1 MTGLYVVRKL
11 FPLLLFIPC
20 FHMIINP
27 TWWQRFLMEEFIPN
41 QTKMF
46 HYFTGYRQAVTTVT
60 TDRHKHKLS
69 ASVHIKVVSFG
80 RRNRSTCGV
89 LVSRSASIRNTPPE
103 LHFHFLH
110 SHQWETDMKKE
121 TPTHTSRPS
130 SEDHLHILCQHHPVV
145 VWCVCNI
152 SSSENVQGVFRAN
165 LN

>member
-27 TWWQRFLMEEFIPN
+27 TWWRRFLMEEFIPN

-69 ASVHIKVVSFG
+69 ASVHINVTVSDGGTGAPVEFWSLG
-80 RRNRSTCGV
+80 RLPLETHRPSCTSISCTHISEKQTWRRKPPCTHHAPPARIISTFSVSTTQLLCGV
-89 LVSRSASIRNTPPE
+89 FVISAAQR
-103 LHFHFLH
+103 
-110 SHQWETDMKKE
+110 M
-121 TPTHTSRPS
+121 
-130 SEDHLHILCQHHPVV
+130 
-145 VWCVCNI
+145 
-152 SSSENVQGVFRAN
+152 FRECSG
-165 LN
+165 LI